1 MNQYQKSFGV
11 PNHVKG
17 VKVAAEITSQVLR
30 RYIYF
35 VSRYNLLRV
44 LEVLQKN
51 LTKTEIAGM
60 TSCREFPQ

>member
-35 VSRYNLLRV
+35 VSRYNLLGV
-44 LEVLQKN
+44 LEVLFKN
-51 LTKTEIAGM
+51 SPKRKLLG
-60 TSCREFPQ
+60 

>member
-17 VKVAAEITSQVLR
+17 VRVAAEITSQVLW

-35 VSRYNLLRV
+35 VSRYNLFGV
-44 LEVLQKN
+44 LEVLVKN
-51 LTKTEIAGM
+51 SPKRKLLG
-60 TSCREFPQ
+60 